1 MAVKYTCPKCGRRFT
16 EWGAEKLGFKC
27 PKDENCPKDAYDD
40 IELVR
45 MGMSEDRAVKRP
57 SLRKGARRLPAILSP
72 SVMSEDE
79 VLVPDI
85 EDIEAATELEEG
97 IVADEEFEEVEA
109 EADEEFEPAL
119 ESPDLDGA
127 AAEVDSDVAEVTEDL
142 TIESDEGVEEIDETP
157 EEEWGP

>member
-27 PKDENCPKDAYDD
+27 PKDDNCPKEVYDD

-45 MGMSEDRAVKRP
+45 MGMSEDRAIKKP
-57 SLRKGARRLPAILSP
+57 SLRKGARRMPAILSP

-85 EDIEAATELEEG
+85 EDIEAATELDESIAG
-97 IVADEEFEEVEA
+97 DEEFEA
-109 EADEEFEPAL
+109 EADEEFEPVLAGP
-119 ESPDLDGA
+119 EI
-127 AAEVDSDVAEVTEDL
+127 DVAVVEPDADVVEVADELAIEPDEVVED
-142 TIESDEGVEEIDETP
+142 IEESSEDEWTP
-157 EEEWGP
+157 

>member
-27 PKDENCPKDAYDD
+27 PKDDNCPKEVYDD

-45 MGMSEDRAVKRP
+45 MGMSEDRVIKKP
-57 SLRKGARRLPAILSP
+57 SLRKGARRMPAILSP

-85 EDIEAATELEEG
+85 EDIEAATELDESIAG
-97 IVADEEFEEVEA
+97 DEEFEA
-109 EADEEFEPAL
+109 EADEEFEPVLAGP
-119 ESPDLDGA
+119 EI
-127 AAEVDSDVAEVTEDL
+127 DVAVVEPDADVVEVTDELAIEPDEVAED
-142 TIESDEGVEEIDETP
+142 IEEAGEDEWTP
-157 EEEWGP
+157 